1 MKRKEL
7 NMRYQQIF
15 VGLFLLTLVV
25 GLAGCFSAKPDDI
38 QAFLK
43 PGEAQVTADDYLLQ
57 PPDQVTVISSKVPE
71 LAGTTRSV
79 GHTQTIR
86 PDGYVSF
93 ETIGEVQVAGKTP
106 RQVAEIIGERLK
118 KLYTFASDYPVDVRV
133 TRNESKYYYI
143 IGMIANPGAQIYTGR
158 ETTLSAIAKAVPN
171 VQAWEEETQ
180 IIRPSL
186 ALTEKP
192 KIFKLNFKR
201 MIEHGDMSGN
211 VLLQEG
217 DIIYVPPTI
226 LASIGLTLQEI
237 VGPISGGASIVSDVQ
252 TIEDN

>member
-1 MKRKEL
+1 
-7 NMRYQQIF
+7 MRYEKIF
-15 VGLFLLTLVV
+15 VGCVLVTLMVC
-25 GLAGCFSAKPDDI
+25 LAGCFSARPEDI
-38 QAFLK
+38 EAFLR
-43 PGEAQVTADDYLLQ
+43 PDEAQVTADDYLLQ
-57 PPDQVTVISSKVPE
+57 PPDQITVISTKVPE
-71 LAGTTRSV
+71 LRGTDRTV
-79 GHTQTIR
+79 GLTQTIR

-93 ETIGEVQVAGKTP
+93 ETIGEVHVAGKTP
-106 RQVAEIIGERLK
+106 RQVAEIISERLK
-118 KLYTFASDYPVDVRV
+118 KLYTFATDYPVDVRLG
-133 TRNESKYYYI
+133 RNQSKYYYI
-143 IGMIANPGAQIYTGR
+143 IGMVANPGAQIYTGR

-186 ALTEKP
+186 ALSGKP
-192 KIFKLNFKR
+192 KIFKLDFKR

-237 VGPISGGASIVSDVQ
+237 VGPLRGGASIVADVEV
-252 TIEDN
+252 IGNDDDE

>member
-1 MKRKEL
+1 M
-7 NMRYQQIF
+7 
-15 VGLFLLTLVV
+15 
-25 GLAGCFSAKPDDI
+25 
-38 QAFLK
+38 
-43 PGEAQVTADDYLLQ
+43 
-57 PPDQVTVISSKVPE
+57 
-71 LAGTTRSV
+71 
-79 GHTQTIR
+79 
-86 PDGYVSF
+86 
-93 ETIGEVQVAGKTP
+93 
-106 RQVAEIIGERLK
+106 
-118 KLYTFASDYPVDVRV
+118 VR
-133 TRNESKYYYI
+133 NS
-143 IGMIANPGAQIYTGR
+143 GAQIYTGR

-171 VQAWEEETQ
+171 VQAWEEQTQ

-237 VGPISGGASIVSDVQ
+237 VGPLRGGASIVANVQ

>member
-1 MKRKEL
+1 
-7 NMRYQQIF
+7 MRYQQILTLF
-15 VGLFLLTLVV
+15 VLLTLLVS
-25 GLAGCFSAKPDDI
+25 LAGCFSANPEDI
-38 QAFLK
+38 EAFLR
-43 PGEAQVTADDYLLQ
+43 PDEAQVTTDDYLLQ

-71 LAGTTRSV
+71 LQGTVQRI
-79 GHTQTIR
+79 GLTQTVR

-93 ETIGEVQVAGKTP
+93 ETVGEVHVAGKTP
-106 RQVAEIIGERLK
+106 RQVADIISERLS

-133 TRNESKYYYI
+133 ARNESKYYYI
-143 IGMIANPGAQIYTGR
+143 IGMVANPGAQIYTGR

-171 VQAWEEETQ
+171 VQAWEEQ
-180 IIRPSL
+180 IQVIRPIL
-186 ALTEKP
+186 AQNGKP
-192 KIFKLNFKR
+192 KIFKLDFKR

-237 VGPISGGASIVSDVQ
+237 VGPLRGGASIVADVEVLSD
-252 TIEDN
+252 DNK

>member
-1 MKRKEL
+1 
-7 NMRYQQIF
+7 MRYEKIF
-15 VGLFLLTLVV
+15 VGCVLVTLMVC
-25 GLAGCFSAKPDDI
+25 LAGCFSAKSDDI
-38 QAFLK
+38 EAFLR
-43 PGEAQVTADDYLLQ
+43 PDEAQVTADDYLLQ
-57 PPDQVTVISSKVPE
+57 PPDQITVISTKVPE
-71 LAGTTRSV
+71 LRGTDRTV
-79 GHTQTIR
+79 GLTQTIR

-93 ETIGEVQVAGKTP
+93 ETIGEVHVAGKTP
-106 RQVAEIIGERLK
+106 RQVAEIISERLK
-118 KLYTFASDYPVDVRV
+118 KLYTFATDYPVDVRLG
-133 TRNESKYYYI
+133 RNQSKYYYI
-143 IGMIANPGAQIYTGR
+143 IGMVANPGAQIYTGR

-186 ALTEKP
+186 ALSGKP
-192 KIFKLNFKR
+192 KIFKLDFKR

-237 VGPISGGASIVSDVQ
+237 VGPLRGGASIVADVEV
-252 TIEDN
+252 IGNDDDE

>member
-1 MKRKEL
+1 
-7 NMRYQQIF
+7 MRYQQIF
-15 VGLFLLTLVV
+15 VGLFLLILVF
-25 GLAGCFSAKPDDI
+25 GLAGCFSAKSDDI

-71 LAGTTRSV
+71 LQGSMSTV

-86 PDGYVSF
+86 PDGCVSF
-93 ETIGEVQVAGKTP
+93 ETVGEVHVAGKTP
-106 RQVAEIIGERLK
+106 RQVGEIISERLK
-118 KLYTFASDYPVDVRV
+118 KLYTFTSDYPVDVRV
-133 TRNESKYYYI
+133 ARNESKYYYI
-143 IGMIANPGAQIYTGR
+143 LGMVANPGAQIYTGR

-171 VQAWEEETQ
+171 VQAWEEQTQ

-237 VGPISGGASIVSDVQ
+237 VGPLRGGASIIADVEVISD
-252 TIEDN
+252 DDD

>member
-1 MKRKEL
+1 
-7 NMRYQQIF
+7 MRYQQIF
-15 VGLFLLTLVV
+15 VGLFLLILVV
-25 GLAGCFSAKPDDI
+25 SLAGCFSAKPDDI
-38 QAFLK
+38 QAFLT

-57 PPDQVTVISSKVPE
+57 PPDRVTVISTKVPE
-71 LAGTTRSV
+71 LAGTTTSV

-86 PDGYVSF
+86 TDGYISF
-93 ETIGEVQVAGKTP
+93 ETIGEVQVAGRTP
-106 RQVAEIIGERLK
+106 RQVAEIIGERLQ

-143 IGMIANPGAQIYTGR
+143 IGMITNPGAQIYTGR
-158 ETTLSAIAKAVPN
+158 ETTLTAIAKAVPN

-192 KIFKLNFKR
+192 KIFTLNFKR

-237 VGPISGGASIVSDVQ
+237 VGPLRGGASIMADIEVLSD
-252 TIEDN
+252 DDDD

>member
-1 MKRKEL
+1 
-7 NMRYQQIF
+7 MRYQKNF
-15 VGLFLLTLVV
+15 VGCVLLTLIVI
-25 GLAGCFSAKPDDI
+25 LSGCFSARPEDVE
-38 QAFLK
+38 AFLR
-43 PGEAQVTADDYLLQ
+43 PDEAQVTADDYLLQ

-71 LAGTTRSV
+71 LQGTTRTV

-93 ETIGEVQVAGKTP
+93 ETVGEVYVAGKTP

-143 IGMIANPGAQIYTGR
+143 IGMVANPGAQIYTGR

-171 VQAWEEETQ
+171 VQAWEEQTQ

-201 MIEHGDMSGN
+201 MIEHGDMRGN

-237 VGPISGGASIVSDVQ
+237 VGPLRGGASIIADVEVISD
-252 TIEDN
+252 DDG

>member
-1 MKRKEL
+1 
-7 NMRYQQIF
+7 MRYQKNF
-15 VGLFLLTLVV
+15 VGCVLLTLIVI
-25 GLAGCFSAKPDDI
+25 LSGCFSARPDDI
-38 QAFLK
+38 EAFLR
-43 PGEAQVTADDYLLQ
+43 PDEAQVTADDYLLQ
-57 PPDQVTVISSKVPE
+57 PPDMVTVISSKVPE
-71 LAGTTRSV
+71 LAGTTRTV
-79 GHTQTIR
+79 GLTQTIR
-86 PDGYVSF
+86 PDGYISF
-93 ETIGEVQVAGKTP
+93 ETVGEVYVAGKTP
-106 RQVAEIIGERLK
+106 RQVAEIIGERLE
-118 KLYTFASDYPVDVRV
+118 KLYTFATDYPVDVRV
-133 TRNESKYYYI
+133 ARNESKYYYI

-171 VQAWEEETQ
+171 VQAWEEQTQ

-217 DIIYVPPTI
+217 DIIYIPPTI

-237 VGPISGGASIVSDVQ
+237 VGPLRGGASIFADIEVISDN
-252 TIEDN
+252 DD